1 MKQFLLLVFF
11 LVAGAA
17 WGQTGGGWETVVSS
31 GPRRAV
37 AGDGLVC
44 GSGVDFDVGEIF
56 RRGFQMAFAPR
67 VFRKNWPLYGYAI
80 PNHQA
85 DDSCDLMDER
95 YPDLGVGEA
104 ALVLSK
110 PYAAAPGLDSFDYI
124 GFPVESVAV
133 VGSGALAARAGNS
146 ADQSSPE
153 HAQLRIREVCRWFRE
168 PPLFT
173 QHMLRIDALPY
184 DLPGGVWDNVE
195 FDGNA
200 PSFEP
205 LTLMAGVIGEP
216 DGAGAAPTLTWEEE
230 TAESGRRIVWA
241 PVFGD
246 EDLPA
251 GSAVEEGG
259 MWWKYTPAAGQ
270 PESRGDYYLS
280 WGGSESD
287 VPFADTT
294 TWSSPSGAMQ
304 WMRMPVGGGAAH
316 SRFTMWYAPRQN
328 PENGGMAAAHT
339 DGDWYLLT
347 EEPLPRLAADIRFQ
361 YHCMAHTR

>member
-1 MKQFLLLVFF
+1 MKRFPLLVFL
-11 LVAGAA
+11 LVAGTA
-17 WGQTGGGWETVVSS
+17 WGQTGGRWETVVSS
-31 GPRRAV
+31 GPRRAA

-85 DDSCDLMDER
+85 DDSCDLLDER
-95 YPDLGVGEA
+95 YPDLTVGKA

-124 GFPVESVAV
+124 GFPVESVAAV

-146 ADQSSPE
+146 AVQSSPE
-153 HAQLRIREVCRWFRE
+153 HAQFRIREVCRWLRE
-168 PPLFT
+168 PSLFT
-173 QHMLRIDALPY
+173 QPMLKIDALPY
-184 DLPGGVWDNVE
+184 DLPGGVWANVE
-195 FDGNA
+195 LDGNA

-216 DGAGAAPTLTWEEE
+216 DGAGAAPILTWEEE
-230 TAESGRRIVWA
+230 TVESGRRIVWA
-241 PVFGD
+241 PVSGD

-251 GSAVEEGG
+251 GPAVEEGG
-259 MWWKYTPAAGQ
+259 MWWKYTPAGR

-294 TWSSPSGAMQ
+294 WSSPSGAMQ
-304 WMRMPVGGGAAH
+304 WMRMPVGEGAAH

-361 YHCMAHTR
+361 YHCTVHTR